1 MLPLLRGREWCARR
15 AGDWPMLQHMPS
27 AESRDGTNWC
37 AYLRRKMDKAVP
49 GRGFLL
55 NNELT
60 DFSFDEATG
69 AGAGFANRPE
79 GGKKRRASASVPPT
93 PSRFSSLRPTYML
106 NPSAGYSVAYALNP
120 TRKADAQSA
129 RVALPH

>member
-1 MLPLLRGREWCARR
+1 VLPLLRGREWCARR

-79 GGKKRRASASVPPT
+79 GGKKRRASALGASDALSVLFPPSYLHAK
-93 PSRFSSLRPTYML
+93 PQYGLF
-106 NPSAGYSVAYALNP
+106 
-120 TRKADAQSA
+120 
-129 RVALPH
+129 